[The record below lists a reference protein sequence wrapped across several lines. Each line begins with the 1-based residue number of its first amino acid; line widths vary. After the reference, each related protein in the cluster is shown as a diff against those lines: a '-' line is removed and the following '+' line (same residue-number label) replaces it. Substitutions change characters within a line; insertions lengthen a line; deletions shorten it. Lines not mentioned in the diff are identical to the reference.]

1 MNWPQVI
8 SFLTSSDI
16 GIQVATL
23 NFLNNFLRA
32 IREEVFVGTNSKA
45 TMRRQLKSMELLSWI
60 SDPPNNAHLSP
71 EEDIAE
77 FEHYIFESLDVIQ
90 VVQVLLID
98 INILIS
104 NTGQKQAEIDHN
116 EFLKGEIVKFQVRAS
131 TYCIYI

>member
-23 NFLNNFLRA
+23 AFLNSFLRA

-45 TMRRQLKSMELLSWI
+45 TMRRQFKSIELLTDVSN
-60 SDPPNNAHLSP
+60 SHSHLSP

-77 FEHYIFESLDVIQ
+77 FENYIFEILD
-90 VVQVLLID
+90 VVQVVLV
-98 INILIS
+98 INKRFNS
-104 NTGQKQAEIDHN
+104 NTTA
-116 EFLKGEIVKFQVRAS
+116 
-131 TYCIYI
+131 